1 MCGNYEGMILCTL
14 MISNSSLTD
23 ILLGAIAIADTI
35 KPNASVAVN
44 ALIRMGLRVYLLT
57 GDNKRTAQ
65 AIADEV
71 GIHHPN
77 VFAGVLPSHKKDKV
91 AEVQEEGYKV
101 GTQDFE

>member
-1 MCGNYEGMILCTL
+1 MY
-14 MISNSSLTD
+14 SNSSLTD